1 MNKDNDTHAGYHNN
15 IIINIILS
23 PPHIW
28 HDSQNVRC
36 MVTDIGYYEYMEV
49 VRHVVVNDMSCWT
62 IVEHV
67 YGIITLII
75 NSSFHKLFNC
85 TTFHPSRA
93 SSGTKMIYTI
103 RNIDETHIVIGYYVV
118 CSHEV
123 MSLKQ

>member
-1 MNKDNDTHAGYHNN
+1 MY
-15 IIINIILS
+15 LS
-23 PPHIW
+23 MHI
-28 HDSQNVRC
+28 
-36 MVTDIGYYEYMEV
+36 YEYMEV

-103 RNIDETHIVIGYYVV
+103 RNISYWPITNVSYSVDRYAYISIT
-118 CSHEV
+118 
-123 MSLKQ
+123 LNF